1 MAVWIA
7 LAAAGLAVVGYGLK
21 RLLGGSERELDKG
34 AVSQSWV
41 TEHRADR
48 ESWK

>member
-7 LAAAGLAVVGYGLK
+7 LAAAGVAIVGFGLK
-21 RLLGGSERELDKG
+21 RLLASPRDLDKG

-41 TEHRADR
+41 VEHRADR
-48 ESWK
+48 DSWK